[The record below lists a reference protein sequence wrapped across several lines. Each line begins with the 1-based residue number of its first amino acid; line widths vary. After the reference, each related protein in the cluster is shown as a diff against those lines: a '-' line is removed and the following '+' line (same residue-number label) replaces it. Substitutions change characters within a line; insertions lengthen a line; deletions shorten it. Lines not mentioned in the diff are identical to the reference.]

1 MKRLTFLLIS
11 FCNFLIAA
19 NAQQAGDI
27 ISGTVNDEMGPV
39 MMANVVEI
47 DAAKRIV
54 ASAVTD
60 MNGNF
65 SFKLKNPKDKLR
77 VTFVGYKTVLVPI
90 NKTHFNIKMEDATQ
104 IQEVVVTAKKRAG
117 GSGLNIPVD
126 EISTAQQ
133 SISMQEFE
141 GLALTTVDEALQGRI
156 AGLDIVANSGN
167 LGSGT
172 SMRLRGVSTINGS
185 SEPLIVVDGNVW
197 QTGGQT
203 IDGDMNEE
211 KFAQLLNINPE
222 DIESIAVL
230 KDAAATAIWG
240 SQGSNGVI
248 EIKTKRGTR
257 GKTRVSYSFRLTGT
271 YQPKGYEMLNGDEYT
286 MMLKEEYFNPEMS
299 DVASDIPE
307 LNYDRNFSEYE
318 MYNNN
323 TDWLKEVKKVGWRQN
338 HYLALSGGGE
348 KAHFRIGAGYD
359 HETGSIIE
367 QQLDRFSSRVNLDY
381 FVSDRIKIETN
392 IALTYTKNKKNY
404 SDLLGIAYTRMP
416 NLSVY
421 EQDRY
426 GNNLGEY

>member
-1 MKRLTFLLIS
+1 MKRLTLIIIS
-11 FCNFLIAA
+11 LVCLIAA
-19 NAQQAGDI
+19 KAQQAGDI
-27 ISGTVNDEMGPV
+27 ISGTITDEMGPV

-47 DAAKRIV
+47 DASNRIV
-54 ASAVTD
+54 ASTTTD

-77 VTFVGYKTVLVPI
+77 VTFVGYKTVTLP
-90 NKTHFNIKMEDATQ
+90 FNRTKYNVKMQDATQ
-104 IQEVVVTAKKRAG
+104 IKEVTVVAKKRAG
-117 GSGLNIPVD
+117 GSGLNIPID

-133 SISMQEFE
+133 SISMKEFE
-141 GLALTTVDEALQGRI
+141 GLAFTTVDEALQGRI
-156 AGLDIVANSGN
+156 AGLDIVGNSGN

-197 QTGGQT
+197 QTGGQQ

-222 DIESIAVL
+222 DIESISVL

-286 MMLKEEYFNPEMS
+286 MMMKEEYFNPEMS
-299 DVASDIPE
+299 DVSSNIPE
-307 LNYDRNFSEYE
+307 LNYDPTFSE
-318 MYNNN
+318 
-323 TDWLKEVKKVGWRQN
+323 
-338 HYLALSGGGE
+338 
-348 KAHFRIGAGYD
+348 
-359 HETGSIIE
+359 
-367 QQLDRFSSRVNLDY
+367 
-381 FVSDRIKIETN
+381 
-392 IALTYTKNKKNY
+392 
-404 SDLLGIAYTRMP
+404 
-416 NLSVY
+416 
-421 EQDRY
+421 
-426 GNNLGEY
+426 